1 MFGGTISS
9 ALALLCLLSAASRS
23 RTVDV
28 IGGHPDRHQGR
39 TSIQLNPAPEPPEL
53 LELLELLE
61 HRSPRT
67 PRRPGLR
74 PATGRSGGTAGF
86 APTLAAESPT
96 GLMLEQGDTE
106 KFAIDRSEVSKRLLV
121 QPGYDRGELVRGFA

>member
-28 IGGHPDRHQGR
+28 IDGHPDRHQGR
-39 TSIQLNPAPEPPEL
+39 TRIQLNPAPEPP
-53 LELLELLE
+53 ELLELLE

-96 GLMLEQGDTE
+96 GLMLEQADTE

-121 QPGYDRGELVRGFA
+121 QPGHDRGELVRGFA